1 MQQTLY
7 IVHCSLA
14 ITFAFPSLNTITVR
28 TTEQAKWKQANWK
41 SASSSSF
48 FLWNMPFLFRL
59 RRWLVG
65 FWVIFQIKQMVIL
78 SLYEN
83 IISILL
89 IGAAVVINNNTVT
102 KKSSW
107 LLVKVKISKNF
118 VKSRREFEDISK

>member
-1 MQQTLY
+1 
-7 IVHCSLA
+7 
-14 ITFAFPSLNTITVR
+14 
-28 TTEQAKWKQANWK
+28 
-41 SASSSSF
+41 
-48 FLWNMPFLFRL
+48 
-59 RRWLVG
+59 
-65 FWVIFQIKQMVIL
+65 MVIL